1 MDPIDRA
8 ILEFC
13 QEEFRP
19 LKPLQ
24 ERIPKGTLYRHAK
37 RLVKLGWVGK
47 ESGLYRTT
55 EPGLRQLIESQ
66 SGRRWDALERVYP
79 PLAVVPTPVHRAMI
93 ELILAAAVARRHEIR
108 PDRHPFFVAFGRT
121 LRWKTSA
128 GTFVCHALGLDP
140 ALHVI
145 DCGAE
150 SGKSLTVRRSGTG
163 EPTFKRELLEAPFVV
178 LDEFLTAETSVRST
192 LAIFLSGRLVMP
204 FENGQLRVCPVPL
217 LTLNPR
223 EKPALEQRIGLSA
236 PQIRRAIL
244 ADLDAVPM
252 PDLAVIG
259 ERALEAARAHR
270 PLELGAPAMNCGAF
284 REAIVE
290 LTRSIVTPEAQARV
304 DVEVVVTLA
313 TGMTAFI
320 ANPAEAIAQVGY
332 DVGVLAETLG
342 WTRPGW
348 IEAVTH
354 FSLKTGTKP
363 VRSEPVE
370 ITPITGTAIARV
382 APDGARAQNEAP
394 PRAVSLAVPERV
406 RRRGHVPDLEL
417 SDETR
422 MRLIW
427 LAHETGR
434 NLDEAIDLL
443 LDHYLSWR
451 GDTQTMETMEKSL
464 ALAAELEVAQIEGV
478 TLERY
483 LADRQALAEHNC
495 TFEDVPEALRMIE
508 FLSQL
513 PVSWDWKL
521 AEAAMQGVATL
532 MEEEIAPEEVG
543 EFIARHRRLKDLGFD
558 EALAEAVA
566 EVIAQAG
573 AVGDRRDQV
582 LRSLVEVA
590 KEPVDRDEL
599 AAACRTLGQ
608 EVTRLE
614 ARKAS
619 LESHAQGLQTSLAAL
634 REETRAAQTE
644 LAAIRAEWTAKAGEL
659 DVLRGLRAFL
669 LRHPRAAAPF
679 FEDLRKLDRWQ
690 RIGGAPDDIVGAGY
704 AKDLVQKFVTF
715 FEQVAEELKA
725 QGGNR

>member
-13 QEEFRP
+13 QEFRP

-37 RLVKLGWVGK
+37 RLVKLGWVCK
-47 ESGLYRTT
+47 ESGRYRTT
-55 EPGLRQLIESQ
+55 EAGLRQLIESQ

-79 PLAVVPTPVHRAMI
+79 PLAVVPTPVHRAMV

-178 LDEFLTAETSVRST
+178 LDEFLTAERSVRST

-204 FENGQLRVCPVPL
+204 FENEQLRVCPVPL

-223 EKPALEQRIGLSA
+223 EKSALEQRIGLSA

-252 PDLAVIG
+252 PDLAVVG
-259 ERALEAARAHR
+259 EQAPEAAKAHGL
-270 PLELGAPAMNCGAF
+270 LELGAPAVDCGAF

-320 ANPAEAIAQVGY
+320 ANSAEAIAQVGY

-342 WTRPGW
+342 WTRSGW

-354 FSLKTGTKP
+354 FSLKTGTKQ
-363 VRSEPVE
+363 VRSEPGE
-370 ITPITGTAIARV
+370 ITPITSTAIARA
-382 APDGARAQNEAP
+382 APDGARAQNETP
-394 PRAVSLAVPERV
+394 PRAISLAVPERV

-427 LAHETGR
+427 FAHETGR
-434 NLDEAIDLL
+434 DVDGAIDLL
-443 LDHYLSWR
+443 LDFYLRCREDS
-451 GDTQTMETMEKSL
+451 ETMEMIEQIL
-464 ALAAELEVAQIEGV
+464 ALAAELKVAQVEPAN
-478 TLERY
+478 LHQY
-483 LADRQALAEHNC
+483 LADRQALAKHNC
-495 TFEDVPEALRMIE
+495 TFEDIPEALRMIQ

-513 PVSWDWKL
+513 PVSWDWER

-590 KEPVDRDEL
+590 KEPVNRDEV
-599 AAACRTLGQ
+599 AEACRTLGQ

-619 LESHAQGLQTSLAAL
+619 LESGVQGLRTGLAAL
-634 REETRAAQTE
+634 REETKAAQAH
-644 LAAIRAEWTAKAGEL
+644 LADIRAECTAKAGEL
-659 DVLRGLRAFL
+659 DVLRGFRAFL
-669 LRHPRAAAPF
+669 LRHPRAATPF
-679 FEDLRKLDRWQ
+679 FQDLLKLERW
-690 RIGGAPDDIVGAGY
+690 RRMGGAPDDFVGAGY
-704 AKDLVQKFVTF
+704 AKDLVQKFGTF
-715 FEQVAEELKA
+715 LERMAEELKA
-725 QGGNR
+725 QGENR